1 MPWLRTRGHMEP
13 PGAVLDSAATFLG
26 LSCPAEDSPLNWT
39 EVMFARLF
47 ADAGLSLDR
56 LRALVE
62 VGATGSIAKA
72 AEGDPIR
79 QSQYSRQI
87 KELEDFFQA
96 RLVERHGKGIR
107 LTPGGREL
115 ARISRFFLLGLSTF
129 QRGCLAEEQVFRIGG
144 GATFVSCFLL
154 PILAARPAG
163 QSGPR
168 YAVEIADDLEIER
181 RLHDLTL
188 DFGVVTAAAI
198 SRPLQLQ
205 PLGSWRLGLW
215 VPKAVCRNEAQAVLA
230 LKGDRLPLVQPS
242 RELPTPNL
250 ALFKD
255 CQPRLVCTSFLE
267 AKAVLETEAMAAL
280 LPDFLAPEQGM
291 GKFLRVGVPGLDRA
305 VFDFRL
311 AWNPR
316 LLRLNPHASRRRDF
330 LIRALAARL
339 REREAG

>member
-1 MPWLRTRGHMEP
+1 
-13 PGAVLDSAATFLG
+13 
-26 LSCPAEDSPLNWT
+26 
-39 EVMFARLF
+39 MFARLF

-62 VGATGSIAKA
+62 VGAAGSIAKA
-72 AEGDPIR
+72 TDGDPIK

-144 GATFVSCFLL
+144 GATFVGCFLL
-154 PILAARPAG
+154 PALALPPAG

-188 DFGVVTAAAI
+188 DFGIVTAAAI

-205 PLGSWRLGLW
+205 SLGSWRLGLW
-215 VPKAVCRNEAQAVLA
+215 VPKTLCRNEAQAVLA
-230 LKGDRLPLVQPS
+230 LKGDRLPLVMPS

-250 ALFKD
+250 ALYKD

-267 AKAVLETEAMAAL
+267 AKTALETASLAAL
-280 LPDFLAPEQGM
+280 LPDFLTPEQGM
-291 GKFLRVGVPGLDRA
+291 GRFLRVGVPALDNE
-305 VFDFRL
+305 VFHFRL

-316 LLRLNPHASRRRDF
+316 LLRLNPHATRRRDF
-330 LIRALAARL
+330 LIRSLAARMQR
-339 REREAG
+339 REGG

>member
-1 MPWLRTRGHMEP
+1 
-13 PGAVLDSAATFLG
+13 
-26 LSCPAEDSPLNWT
+26 
-39 EVMFARLF
+39 MFAKLF
-47 ADAGLSLDR
+47 AEAGLSLDR

-62 VGATGSIAKA
+62 VGAAGSIAKA
-72 AEGDPIR
+72 AEGDPIK

-129 QRGCLAEEQVFRIGG
+129 QRGCLAEEQIFRIGG
-144 GATFVSCFLL
+144 GATFIHCFLL
-154 PILAARPAG
+154 PVLAEPPAG
-163 QSGPR
+163 QAGPR
-168 YAVEIADDLEIER
+168 YAVEITDDLEIER

-188 DFGVVTAAAI
+188 DFGIVTAAAI

-205 PLGSWRLGLW
+205 SLGSWRLRLW

-230 LKGDRLPLVQPS
+230 LKGNRLPLVLPS

-255 CQPRLVCTSFLE
+255 CQPRLVCASFLE
-267 AKAVLETEAMAAL
+267 AKTVLETGRLAAL
-280 LPDFLAPEQGM
+280 LPDFLAPDERAGR
-291 GKFLRVGVPGLDRA
+291 LLHVGVAGLDRA

-330 LIRALAARL
+330 LIRSLAARM